1 MSRGVDIER
10 LTIRLPRGWQ
20 GDPVQLAR
28 RLAEQL
34 QRQSADLGS
43 ARQLDLAL
51 RGPFAGVAGRA
62 AERLG
67 PALAA
72 QKRKPHGGGE
82 DR

>member
-10 LTIRLPRGWQ
+10 LTIRLPHGWQ

-28 RLAEQL
+28 QLAEQL
-34 QRQSADLGS
+34 QRQAADLGS

-51 RGPFAGVAGRA
+51 RGPFAGVSGRA

-67 PALAA
+67 PALTA
-72 QKRKPHGGGE
+72 QIRKSRTGGE
-82 DR
+82 GR